1 MSGAYVKLSYSKW
14 TFRPPELPLANQ
26 FYTYKKHIE
35 QSNKNTIR
43 PKTIIPFAIEVG
55 IYAAVILA
63 VVLIIWVLWLFN
75 TSLPDVLNFLF
86 AVITIGCI
94 YSMLRTTFSYLSFVS
109 ELNDYYNGLEN
120 DIEHA
125 NNYMEFISLRV
136 KRNKPV
142 ENKS

>member
-63 VVLIIWVLWLFN
+63 VVLIIWVLWLFSQKNAVSWLESN
-75 TSLPDVLNFLF
+75 TPFFLKNML
-86 AVITIGCI
+86 VTGLGCFTSGSSI
-94 YSMLRTTFSYLSFVS
+94 
-109 ELNDYYNGLEN
+109 
-120 DIEHA
+120 
-125 NNYMEFISLRV
+125 
-136 KRNKPV
+136 
-142 ENKS
+142 